1 MLLFQKTYNIILLV
15 DDHPDADSNEAK
27 KGGGRITDPTPSTE
41 T

>member
-15 DDHPDADSNEAK
+15 DDHPDADSIEDK
-27 KGGGRITDPTPSTE
+27 RGGGRITDPTPSME